1 MWSFFRRAPVVPP
14 ALPLLSEINAL
25 DQEKR
30 DSTARQLALL
40 WSAFVDEF
48 GISQFVQDP
57 SPEHQAYLERL
68 DRIIDKS
75 REKRKLELGVY
86 YYSTALLRLF
96 LEARLTRDTSPTA
109 RALAERL
116 VWLIERGRELE
127 TDSQQDADPTNL
139 RVLKGP
145 KPQSLGP
152 KRTGGRG

>member
-1 MWSFFRRAPVVPP
+1 MWSFFKRASKPGR
-14 ALPLLSEINAL
+14 AEMLLVEL
-25 DQEKR
+25 DKLDPESQ

-75 REKRKLELGVY
+75 REKRKSELGVY

-109 RALAERL
+109 RALSERL

-127 TDSQQDADPTNL
+127 TDPQQDAGPANL
-139 RVLKGP
+139 RVPKGP
-145 KPQSLGP
+145 KPQSLGRQ
-152 KRTGGRG
+152 RTGVRR

>member
-1 MWSFFRRAPVVPP
+1 M
-14 ALPLLSEINAL
+14 LLVEL
-25 DQEKR
+25 DELDPESQ

-75 REKRKLELGVY
+75 REKRKSELGVY

-109 RALAERL
+109 RALSERL
-116 VWLIERGRELE
+116 VWLIERGRQLE
-127 TDSQQDADPTNL
+127 ADRHGDAGPANRRALIDPKTQSGSPTDS
-139 RVLKGP
+139 GP
-145 KPQSLGP
+145 
-152 KRTGGRG
+152 R